1 MTKSPIDKLAMMA
14 NQIAAFFKSYPHDE
28 AVAGIASHIEAFWTP
43 KMIATF
49 KAGMADQGSV
59 DPLVLEAMSPEVEA
73 RDPAEKAAAGPG
85 KVGELGAVDAG

>member
-1 MTKSPIDKLAMMA
+1 MKSQIDKLAMMA
-14 NQIAAFFKSYPHDE
+14 NQIAQFFGSYPHDE

-49 KAGMADQGSV
+49 KEGMGDAERHV
-59 DPLVLEAMSPEVEA
+59 DPLVIEALSPEVEA